1 MPPSRSRPPSCTH
14 PAILSVCARA
24 WDAAACVAGQ
34 RRSACDPSAGAAR
47 RARGPGEADGCGRK
61 GTSAAGAEA
70 DGSTS
75 AHGAWLL
82 LAHACSWCVCVR
94 CRSMLLGPVLQAEE
108 MATVE
113 GKGAGAR
120 ASNSSAAL
128 PARGATSRAQAG
140 TGAAAASLLA
150 SPSAAPSGDAACL
163 PCGPILT
170 PILVAAGTTRR
181 SKPCALVDRAH
192 MCMRARMRAQNA
204 APRGIRGCAPF
215 MDALHAFA
223 RHR

>member
-1 MPPSRSRPPSCTH
+1 MK
-14 PAILSVCARA
+14 ILRA
-24 WDAAACVAGQ
+24 VAALAWLLAL
-34 RRSACDPSAGAAR
+34 PAGAADEPKLPLPFETYR
-47 RARGPGEADGCGRK
+47 GQPPERVVGSSRVVEARSRF
-61 GTSAAGAEA
+61 
-70 DGSTS
+70 
-75 AHGAWLL
+75 
-82 LAHACSWCVCVR
+82 V
-94 CRSMLLGPVLQAEE
+94 LGPVLQAEE